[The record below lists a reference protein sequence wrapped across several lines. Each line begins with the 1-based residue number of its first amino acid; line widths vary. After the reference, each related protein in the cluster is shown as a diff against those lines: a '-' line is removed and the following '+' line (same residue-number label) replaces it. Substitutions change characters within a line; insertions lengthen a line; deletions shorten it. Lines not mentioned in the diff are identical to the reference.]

1 MSRLLDGYYWKTG
14 ENEIKVQ
21 ISYEAKNENMI
32 TEMFSEW
39 QKIAEG
45 IDNKRKRNILIFKK
59 SFADRRNFSKFV
71 DSLNDKILNLKEAL

>member
-45 IDNKRKRNILIFKK
+45 VDNRRKRNILIFKK
-59 SFADRRNFSKFV
+59 SFADRRNLSKFV